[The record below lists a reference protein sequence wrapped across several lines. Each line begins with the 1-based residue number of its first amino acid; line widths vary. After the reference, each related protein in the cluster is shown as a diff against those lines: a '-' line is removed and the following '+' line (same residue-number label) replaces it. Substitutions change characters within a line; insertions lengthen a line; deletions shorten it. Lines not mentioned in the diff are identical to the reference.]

1 MRIKKEKINKNKK
14 NFSLKQKN
22 LISVKK
28 RWVTKRKTFSYH
40 PYVITISSYRR
51 NMFFTAA
58 NLKGQTKIWLSA
70 GKCGFK
76 GRNKVAHMAV
86 ITVAETF
93 FKKVWSFGI
102 RRAIFK
108 YKNFNKRRWA
118 IKKALK
124 QTLKRCPFKIL
135 GFCIETQIAFNGC
148 RTKKK
153 RRK

>member
-1 MRIKKEKINKNKK
+1 MRIKKQQIKKNKTK
-14 NFSLKQKN
+14 SLVKQKN

-28 RWVTKRKTFSYH
+28 RWVAKRKTFSYH

-51 NMFFTAA
+51 NIFFTAA
-58 NLKGQTKIWLSA
+58 NLKGQTKIWISS
-70 GKCGFK
+70 GRCGFK
-76 GRNKVAHMAV
+76 SRNKIAHMAV

-93 FKKVWSFGI
+93 FRRVWSFGI

-108 YKNFNKRRWA
+108 YQNFNKTRWA
-118 IKKALK
+118 VRKALK
-124 QTLKRCPFKIL
+124 QTLKTCPFRIL
-135 GFCIETQIAFNGC
+135 GFFIETQITFNGC